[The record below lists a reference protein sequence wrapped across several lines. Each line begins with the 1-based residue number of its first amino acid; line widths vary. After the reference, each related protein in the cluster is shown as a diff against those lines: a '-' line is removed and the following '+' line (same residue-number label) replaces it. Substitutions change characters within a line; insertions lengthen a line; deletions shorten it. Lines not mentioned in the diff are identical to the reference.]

1 MGLRVRHMKMLL
13 VCALL
18 APLVLLFQ
26 NCSQANFLGGTT
38 AQMSPGNGNGDF
50 YGGKPTLYSHY
61 ETTAC
66 AQTGRDGKALPNGQI
81 LNDAPGSFKLVREN
95 CADLEPSTIASAD
108 IQIASG
114 NLVYAGRSYSA
125 DPVKEDFSVL
135 AANCPTGRTLKA
147 NPVRTNLIPNAQDLT
162 NTATWWNNDGITSS
176 LETSIAGLPAYAI
189 TRTDASRLDYWRR
202 AHPDL
207 ILPASKTYA
216 VSFFARAG
224 NVGEVYFAHVQGSDV
239 ISVILDISTGT
250 VRVFEQTGFTYLATE
265 SRAIGNSRFFTIF
278 FTTPAGLTQTAGAL
292 GFAPNGLD
300 SAFNQSS
307 RLGDTITLSTPQLE
321 DVDSF
326 CD

>member
-1 MGLRVRHMKMLL
+1 MRHIKLL
-13 VCALL
+13 LICALL
-18 APLVLLFQ
+18 APLVLFFQ
-26 NCSQANFLGGTT
+26 NCSQANFLGGTS

-66 AQTGRDGKALPNGQI
+66 SQTGRDGKALPNGQI
-81 LNDAPGSFKLVREN
+81 LNDAPGSFKLVRDN
-95 CADLEPSTIASAD
+95 CADVAPSAIATGE
-108 IQIASG
+108 IQIDSG
-114 NLVYAGRSYSA
+114 NLVYGGRSFSA
-125 DPVKEDFSVL
+125 DPAKEDFSVL

-147 NPVRTNLIPNAQDLT
+147 SPVRTNLIPNAQDLT
-162 NTATWWNNDGITSS
+162 NTATWWNHDGITSS
-176 LETSIAGLPAYAI
+176 LEAAIAGHPAYAI
-189 TRTDASRLDYWRR
+189 TRTDSARLDYWRR

-207 ILPASKTYA
+207 ALSASKTYA

-224 NVGEVYFAHVQGSDV
+224 NVGEVYFAHAQGTAT
-239 ISVILDISTGT
+239 ISVILDITTGT
-250 VRVFEQTGFTYLATE
+250 VRVFEQTGFTYLSTE
-265 SRAIGNSRFFTIF
+265 SRAIGNSRFFTIYF
-278 FTTPAGLTQTAGAL
+278 ATPVSLSTVAGGL
-292 GFAPNGLD
+292 GFAPSGLD